1 MTLYV
6 AVKDLFVSIYSVSLY
21 VRVRKQSECY
31 VAKYSLN
38 YSRTA
43 SLCALV
49 SPRLLLDVTQDFET
63 KVFDV

>member
-1 MTLYV
+1 MSR
-6 AVKDLFVSIYSVSLY
+6 SISVSLY

-31 VAKYSLN
+31 VAKHSLN
-38 YSRTA
+38 YSLTA